1 MSSSPPTIKHLVISS
16 GGPAGFTMYGALRY
30 LNKEDVWNI
39 NNIKTMYC
47 TSVGTC
53 IATLL
58 ALNYDW
64 DTIDN
69 FLLKRPWSKIYL
81 NNSSS
86 SSGTGTS
93 SNLSAAGTAAHT
105 SAVGAVTASIAEATS
120 KAASYAF
127 NAKHKI
133 DNIVKIYTQNGLYG
147 MKEFNESLRP
157 VLEGKDL
164 SINTTLKE
172 FYEKTGIDIHFF
184 VTELNKFVSVDFS
197 YKTHPNQLLV
207 EACYMSSSVPLAFTP
222 IIRDGCVYLDGAIIN
237 DYPLNECI
245 RDQKCD
251 IREIMGVKLYWERI
265 PGNVTEKSSIIHLM
279 SVFMSQIKANL
290 FEHRFIQTIPNEVI
304 CVSKGQTLQD
314 WVNSLKDENCRR
326 ELMQRGEVFAK
337 LFLSYRRNYTSTK
350 NSSSNTTEILV
361 QTPALEENDAINKI
375 IVNHDIVGVDDHQD
389 DDHPVHD
396 HQDDDHPDDDHP
408 DDDHPDDDHQVDTD
422 AVSSNDNNK
431 EII

>member
-1 MSSSPPTIKHLVISS
+1 LTA
-16 GGPAGFTMYGALRY
+16 GG
-30 LNKEDVWNI
+30 
-39 NNIKTMYC
+39 
-47 TSVGTC
+47 S
-53 IATLL
+53 
-58 ALNYDW
+58 
-64 DTIDN
+64 
-69 FLLKRPWSKIYL
+69 
-81 NNSSS
+81 
-86 SSGTGTS
+86 
-93 SNLSAAGTAAHT
+93 AAHT

-207 EACYMSSSVPLAFTP
+207 EACYMSSSLPLAFTP
-222 IIRDGCVYLDGAIIN
+222 IIRDSCVYLDGAIIN

-265 PGNVTEKSSIIHLM
+265 PGNVTEKSSIMHLM

-314 WVNSLKDENCRR
+314 WVNSLKDENFRR

-337 LFLSYRRNYTSTK
+337 LFLSYRRNYTSTPNTSPVQK
-350 NSSSNTTEILV
+350 TNSIEILV

-375 IVNHDIVGVDDHQD
+375 IVNHDIVDVNDLPVDDL
-389 DDHPVHD
+389 PVD
-396 HQDDDHPDDDHP
+396 VDVQPVDVDVQPVDV
-408 DDDHPDDDHQVDTD
+408 DDHQVDAD
-422 AVSSNDNNK
+422 EVISNDNNK